1 MGDYKKGDE
10 RQLVGCQLRE
20 AGSASAEAVAYQ
32 GYVLLIRS
40 CGLPSG
46 FTGAPG
52 RKAGEGTGWFLVS
65 KSLTLPLALPKAGE
79 VIG

>member
-1 MGDYKKGDE
+1 MYE
-10 RQLVGCQLRE
+10 I
-20 AGSASAEAVAYQ
+20 SP
-32 GYVLLIRS
+32 LIRS

-79 VIG
+79 RPAPASHGHSMGAMMY